1 MWKHFISDYL
11 SFSKKERTGILVLI
25 LLIGCFMGLPFL
37 YPLFIKPLPVNA
49 KVFEKLI
56 SSISIKQ
63 ADEKRQFDSL
73 KDEGKYKLRTH
84 ASFGSRNEK
93 FELFYFD
100 PNTASMDDWKKLGVR
115 HKTIATIK
123 RYLSKGGRFN
133 KKEDIGKIWG
143 LHPDEVERLVPFVQI
158 KTTKAVHFPDK
169 KEYTKEPTRTAIHL
183 ATPVDVN
190 TADSSAFISLPGIG
204 SKLSQRI
211 IHFRE
216 KLGGFYAVE
225 QIGETFGL
233 ADSVFQ
239 KIKPQLKISS
249 LTLIKININTA
260 DIEQMKK
267 HPYLR
272 FAISNAIVQYRLQ
285 HGSFSAVEDIRKI
298 MSVTDDIFNKVAP
311 YLTIGRP

>member
-1 MWKHFISDYL
+1 
-11 SFSKKERTGILVLI
+11 
-25 LLIGCFMGLPFL
+25 MGLPFL
-37 YPLFIKPLPVNA
+37 YPLFVKPRPANP

-56 SSISIKQ
+56 YSLSIKQ
-63 ADEKRQFDSL
+63 ADGKRQFERVN
-73 KDEGKYKLRTH
+73 DEGKYKPTAH
-84 ASFGSRNEK
+84 ASSGGRNEK

-100 PNTASMDDWKKLGVR
+100 PNTASTADWKRLGIR
-115 HKTIATIK
+115 ENTIATIQ
-123 RYLSKGGRFN
+123 RYLSKGGRFI
-133 KKEDIGKIWG
+133 KKDDIAKIWG
-143 LHPDEVERLVPFVQI
+143 LHPDEVERLTPFVQI
-158 KTTKAVHFPDK
+158 QTSKTVHFS
-169 KEYTKEPTRTAIHL
+169 EARLFAKEPTRSAIHL
-183 ATPVDVN
+183 VGPIDVN
-190 TADSSAFISLPGIG
+190 TADSAAFISLPGIG

-239 KIKPQLKISS
+239 KIRPQLKLSS
-249 LTLIKININTA
+249 LTLVKININTA

-272 FAISNAIVQYRLQ
+272 FAISNAIFQYRLQ
-285 HGSFSAVEDIRKI
+285 HGSFSVVEDIRKI

-311 YLTIGRP
+311 YLTIGIP